1 MKALLMKDLYVL
13 WRQMKIFFLL
23 IVVFAAVPSVFQNTF
38 AILYAAMVPYT
49 AFAQDESSK
58 WNTLA
63 VMMPYS
69 TKEIVVSKYLLGGI
83 AIAAATGITMVFQNV
98 MKLLGGPAVG
108 NMTLTMAMLIA
119 VIMVDITLPLVFRF
133 GVEKGRMIVVFTLAM
148 IGGSAGA
155 LSSLGEDG
163 VRVPFNGGH
172 FTLVIAAAATA
183 VSVPLS
189 MKMWE
194 RRKR

>member
-23 IVVFAAVPSVFQNTF
+23 IGVFAAGPSVFQNTF

-83 AIAAATGITMVFQNV
+83 AIAAAAGITMVFQNV

-155 LSSLGEDG
+155 LSSLVEDG
-163 VRVPFNGGH
+163 VRVP
-172 FTLVIAAAATA
+172 L
-183 VSVPLS
+183 
-189 MKMWE
+189 
-194 RRKR
+194 

>member
-69 TKEIVVSKYLLGGI
+69 AKEIVVSKYLLGGI

-119 VIMVDITLPLVFRF
+119 VIMLDITLPLVFRF

-155 LSSLGEDG
+155 LSSLVEDG
-163 VRVPFNGGH
+163 VRLPFNGGLL
-172 FTLVIAAAATA
+172 TLVIAAAATA
-183 VSVPLS
+183 VSLPLS
-189 MKMWE
+189 MKAWE
-194 RRKR
+194 RRKG